1 MMKGVFRDIGQQ
13 PPEVGHFAQACT
25 LSRKVNFAYSIS
37 NEELLERTRGE
48 PYSTAYI
55 KGIAAMLT
63 EVPSDEQ
70 KAWCDKI
77 VALYNFEPWFDDK
90 IEW

>member
-1 MMKGVFRDIGQQ
+1 MQEVFRDINQQ

-25 LSRKVNFAYSIS
+25 LSRKVNFAYGIS
-37 NEELLERTRGE
+37 NEELVNRIRGE

-63 EVPSDEQ
+63 EIPSDEQ
-70 KAWCDKI
+70 KEWCDKI
-77 VALYNFEPWFDDK
+77 VALYNFAPWFGNK